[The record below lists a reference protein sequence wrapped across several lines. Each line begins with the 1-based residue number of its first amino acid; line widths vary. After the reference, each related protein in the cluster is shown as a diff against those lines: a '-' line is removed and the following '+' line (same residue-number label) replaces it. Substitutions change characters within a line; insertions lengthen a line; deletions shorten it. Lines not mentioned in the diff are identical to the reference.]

1 MTEAAFSFTCPAC
14 QARVSGA
21 AALAGRRVRCP
32 ECGELVTVPVIEGSP
47 PTPSDPAKPMGGA
60 GVGATAESA
69 GYGTVYLDEAAL
81 PAGET
86 VLLEAIP
93 TPPSLADTPLEVTEL
108 VTEVST
114 LSASGGRTPKAAK
127 PPSRPSNELQEDEP
141 RPDAVGKRERKL
153 EDTEMDMTP
162 MVDVTFLLLIFFM
175 VTAAFTLQKSL
186 EIPKLSPD
194 EASAT
199 VVEQE
204 PDDQAEFVTVQVDEF
219 NTYHVSTVDWEEEA
233 PSEQDLH
240 IHLRRARDGDST
252 GTVPSK
258 LKVEAHGEA
267 LHEKVVA
274 ALDAGTATGFEE
286 VLLATIEDE

>member
-1 MTEAAFSFTCPAC
+1 LTDSAFSFTCPAC
-14 QARVSGA
+14 QAQFTGA

-32 ECGELVTVPVIEGSP
+32 ECGKLVQAT
-47 PTPSDPAKPMGGA
+47 
-60 GVGATAESA
+60 TAETPDSDSRA
-69 GYGTVYLDEAAL
+69 DASRTSGTRTGSQAERPGQGTVYLREDDL
-81 PAGET
+81 PTGET
-86 VLLEAIP
+86 VMLEAIP
-93 TPPSLADTPLEVTEL
+93 TPPPPPARPVEVKEL
-108 VTEVST
+108 VSDAVS
-114 LSASGGRTPKAAK
+114 SSGRGRTGNAGQQPSGFAADL
-127 PPSRPSNELQEDEP
+127 EEDEP
-141 RPDAVGKRERKL
+141 RSEGIAEPKKKL

-175 VTAAFTLQKSL
+175 VTASFTLQKSL

-194 EASAT
+194 EASTT

-204 PDDQAEFVTVQVDEF
+204 PEKQSEFVTVQVDEF

-252 GTVPSK
+252 GTVPNK

>member
-1 MTEAAFSFTCPAC
+1 LTEPAFSFTCPAC
-14 QARVSGA
+14 QAQITGA

-32 ECGELVTVPVIEGSP
+32 ECGELVQAATTEIPDSGSQAAGSR
-47 PTPSDPAKPMGGA
+47 TPGTRTSSK
-60 GVGATAESA
+60 AERP
-69 GYGTVYLDEAAL
+69 GQGTVYLSEDDL
-81 PAGET
+81 PTGET
-86 VLLEAIP
+86 VMLEAIP
-93 TPPSLADTPLEVTEL
+93 TPPPPSSRSVEVKEL
-108 VTEVST
+108 VSEVLDS
-114 LSASGGRTPKAAK
+114 SSRGRSGTRGQ
-127 PPSRPSNELQEDEP
+127 PPSGFGADLEEDEP
-141 RPDAVGKRERKL
+141 RPEGIAEPKKKL

-175 VTAAFTLQKSL
+175 VTASFTLQKSL

-194 EASAT
+194 EASTT

-204 PDDQAEFVTVQVDEF
+204 PEEQSDFVTVQVDEF

-267 LHEKVVA
+267 FHEKVVA